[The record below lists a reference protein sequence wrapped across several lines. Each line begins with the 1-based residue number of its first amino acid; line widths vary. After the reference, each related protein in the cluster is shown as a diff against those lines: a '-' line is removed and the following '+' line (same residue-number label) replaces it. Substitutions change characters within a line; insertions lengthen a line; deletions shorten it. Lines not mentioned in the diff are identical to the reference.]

1 MRRPRM
7 WDKRQIVLPRLFCIH
22 TFYQLTLLTIDA
34 NIGEVRAEGK
44 SIMEVL
50 YHGQCYQLSDEAK
63 RLLDDIN
70 DVWKELQQEP
80 NGTCTPGGIYLS
92 PCNTTYYSNL
102 NKLGGLLEKL
112 NTNLPFSII
121 DSINEFYHTKNKEG
135 SYLKNYHNKEKD
147 LVDCMCNINGHIN
160 RDLYTIFHL
169 NDNIQENVP
178 EKE

>member
-34 NIGEVRAEGK
+34 NIGEVWAGGK

-80 NGTCTPGGIYLS
+80 NGTCTPSGIYLS

-102 NKLGGLLEKL
+102 NKLGELLEKL
-112 NTNLPFSII
+112 KSNLPFSII
-121 DSINEFYHTKNKEG
+121 DSINEFNHTKNKEG
-135 SYLKNYHNKEKD
+135 SYVKKFQGEESELVGYMKD
-147 LVDCMCNINGHIN
+147 INGHIY
-160 RDLYTIFHL
+160 RDLYSIFQL
-169 NDNIQENVP
+169 NDSI
-178 EKE
+178 